1 MGIYASNYQVLMDT
15 MNHVLHYP
23 QKPLCTTRAMEFL
36 HFHKLPSGVNCIVV
50 IIIYTGYNQEYSL
63 ILNKSAIDL
72 GLFWSSYYICY
83 TNQEKAYPVGLVN
96 SLTVNTFKQPL
107 SEPCRGMKH
116 G

>member
-63 ILNKSAIDL
+63 ILNKPAIDR